1 MVFRKITQKHN
12 MTLKNLNIDKSW
24 TLFLD
29 RDGVINKK
37 LENDY
42 VKHWIEFEFLEGVID
57 ALKSLNT
64 RFGTIV
70 VVTNQQGIG
79 KGLYR
84 TEDLELIHKNMIYE
98 IEYLGGR
105 IDKVYFSPY
114 LNSENHPT
122 RKPGIGMA
130 LAAKKDFPT
139 IDFSKSIIVGD
150 SLSDMEFGRNAGMK
164 TVFISEENKNDDRI
178 DFQFSSLAE
187 FNNALS

>member
-1 MVFRKITQKHN
+1 

-37 LENDY
+37 LDNDY

-57 ALKSLNT
+57 ALKSLNSL
-64 RFGTIV
+64 FGTIV

-98 IEYLGGR
+98 IEYLGGK

-130 LAAKKDFPT
+130 LAAKNDFPQ

-150 SLSDMEFGRNAGMK
+150 SMSDMEFGRNAGMK
-164 TVFISEENKNDDRI
+164 TVYISEEKKNDPKI
-178 DFQFSSLAE
+178 DFQFASLIE
-187 FNNALS
+187 FSHQLI

>member
-1 MVFRKITQKHN
+1 

-42 VKHWIEFEFLEGVID
+42 VKHWIEFEFIDGSID
-57 ALKSLNT
+57 AVKYLASV
-64 RFGTIV
+64 FGRIV

-79 KGLYR
+79 KRLYR
-84 TEDLELIHKNMIYE
+84 IEDLELIHKNMLYE
-98 IEYLGGR
+98 IAYHGGK
-105 IDKVYFSPY
+105 IDKVYFSPH
-114 LNSENHPT
+114 LHAENHPT

-130 LAAKKDFPT
+130 LNAKADYPE
-139 IDFSKSIIVGD
+139 IDFTKSVVVGD

-164 TVFISEENKNDDRI
+164 TIFISEKKIEDPRI
-178 DFQFSSLAE
+178 DFTYKSLNE
-187 FNNALS
+187 LVITLQNAH